1 MAAMDRMKNVNALL
15 AGTPQADQSG
25 AVSAFGLG
33 LVELPAFLW
42 TSFSE
47 KLMRAVREAR
57 PESEDAESLLE
68 NAAAR
73 FAYHAGRGIFA
84 SPEFRAVAG
93 ASVDDGPE
101 ALLNAAFCLAAA
113 WGWADAEIVT
123 LHPKESMVVRARA
136 YAEAALAD
144 TMSVTRPS
152 APGFRGICRA
162 FMDLAY
168 GAQFPD
174 GFGSYACRQTLALEL
189 GDAYGEFIVTRAV
202 A

>member
-1 MAAMDRMKNVNALL
+1 MAAMDRMKTVNALL
-15 AGTPQADQSG
+15 AGTPHADQAG
-25 AVSAFGLG
+25 NFSAFGLS

-42 TSFSE
+42 TAFSE
-47 KLMRAVREAR
+47 KLMRAVRAAR
-57 PESEDAESLLE
+57 PESEEAHSLLE

-84 SPEFRAVAG
+84 SAEFRAAAG
-93 ASVDDGPE
+93 ASTGEGPE

-144 TMSVTRPS
+144 TMPMVKP
-152 APGFRGICRA
+152 AAAAFRGICRA

-174 GFGSYACRQTLALEL
+174 GLGSYACRQTLALEL
-189 GDAYGEFIVTRAV
+189 GDAYGEFIVTRAE